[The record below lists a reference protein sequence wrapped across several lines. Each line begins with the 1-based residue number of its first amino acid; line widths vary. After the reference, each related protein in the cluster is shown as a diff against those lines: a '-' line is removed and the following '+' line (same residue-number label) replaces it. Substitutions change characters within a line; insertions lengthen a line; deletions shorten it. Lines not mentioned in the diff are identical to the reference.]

1 MFNIKKKIDIIKTLV
16 DERIRSSTI
25 PKYNR
30 FSQKPVKF
38 YKTAIGNYF
47 LPIDAPNDVI
57 VNHMKKG
64 KLFEPEVIE
73 ISKKYIN
80 EGSSVL
86 DLGANFGQMSI
97 EFSRMVGDSGQVF
110 SFEADDFVHHLL
122 QKNIDINNCQN
133 IRAFLAAVYDKSGE
147 MKYFPV
153 QDFKRFAAYGSYGL
167 DPNAKTGRAIKTI
180 AIDDLHIR
188 DKISFMKVDVQGSDL
203 FALRGAVQSIKEH
216 QMPILFEY
224 EEQFQ
229 MEFNTSFQDY
239 LDFIYSISYKVERTV
254 NAINY
259 LIVPDTKKIVSVPS
273 YLSQHN
279 ALPEK
284 HRIDARG
291 LNSNK
296 VSAKLAER
304 GLCKFLKSRQEV
316 QECTAFLLQ
325 NGFVSHNLTCKD
337 WDLAHIIPEIGDG
350 NFLDMGSS
358 DSYILRNIS
367 LKRIHGEMYG
377 IDLRE
382 PDVPV
387 TRVKYIV
394 GDLMDSKLPNN
405 YFTNITCLSVIEH
418 EVEFAKFAREASRLL
433 IKNGKLFVTFDYW
446 NPKVVPPIKM
456 YGLKWKPLDRQDLE
470 RLFVTCEQNN
480 LHLIQDMDWSLG
492 NAVIQYGYYSPH
504 KNINYTFGIAVF
516 EKKIAI

>member
-1 MFNIKKKIDIIKTLV
+1 MFKLKNIINTINVLV
-16 DERIRSSTI
+16 DERKHSSTI
-25 PKYNR
+25 PKNNR
-30 FSQKPVKF
+30 FSQKPVKY
-38 YKTAIGNYF
+38 YKTALWNYF
-47 LPIDAPNDVI
+47 LPSDAPNDVI

-64 KLFEPEVIE
+64 KLFEPEI
-73 ISKKYIN
+73 IDIAKKYISK
-80 EGSSVL
+80 GSSVL
-86 DLGANFGQMSI
+86 DVGANFGQMSI

-122 QKNIDINNCQN
+122 QKNIDINKCQN

-147 MKYFPV
+147 IKYFPV
-153 QDFKRFAAYGSYGL
+153 QDFNRFSAYGSYGL

-180 AIDDLHIR
+180 AIDDLNIR

-229 MEFNTSFQDY
+229 TEFNTSFQDY

-254 NAINY
+254 YAINY
-259 LIVPDTKKIVSVPS
+259 LIVPDTRKVISVQS
-273 YLSQHN
+273 DLSHHN
-279 ALPEK
+279 VLPGK
-284 HRIDARG
+284 HRIGASG

-296 VSAKLAER
+296 VTDKIKER

-316 QECTAFLLQ
+316 QESTAFLLQ

-337 WDLAHIIPEIGDG
+337 WDLEHIIPEIGDG

-367 LKRIHGEMYG
+367 LKRIRGEMYG

-387 TRVKYIV
+387 TKVKYIV
-394 GDLMDSKLPNN
+394 GDLMDSKLPKN

-418 EVEFAKFAREASRLL
+418 EVEFEKFAREASRLL
-433 IKNGKLFVTFDYW
+433 IKNGKLFITFDYW

-456 YGLKWKPLDRQDLE
+456 YGLKWQPLDRQDLE

-492 NAVIQYGYYSPH
+492 EAVIQYGYYSPH
-504 KNINYTFGIAVF
+504 KNINYTFGITVF
-516 EKKIAI
+516 EKK